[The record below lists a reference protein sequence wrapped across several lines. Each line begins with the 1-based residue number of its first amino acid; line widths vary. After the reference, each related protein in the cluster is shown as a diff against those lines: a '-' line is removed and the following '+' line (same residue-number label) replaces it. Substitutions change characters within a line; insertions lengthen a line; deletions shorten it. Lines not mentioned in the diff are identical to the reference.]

1 MCRIRA
7 NSNTMSACF
16 LCHVDLVIIYNVI
29 FFKLVEKLGH
39 LAESIER
46 EKKRL
51 HDEHSQLKSDSK
63 LSISRIS
70 ANVSGL
76 FVFHIKKLLHLCVI
90 V

>member
-1 MCRIRA
+1 MNLRKKA
-7 NSNTMSACF
+7 ESQASSAEEKTTS
-16 LCHVDLVIIYNVI
+16 L
-29 FFKLVEKLGH
+29 EGKLGH

-51 HDEHSQLKSDSK
+51 HDEQSQLKSDSK

-76 FVFHIKKLLHLCVI
+76 FVFHIKRITSLCYCLSFVLFLL
-90 V
+90 

>member
-1 MCRIRA
+1 MNLRKTA
-7 NSNTMSACF
+7 ESHASSAEEKMTS
-16 LCHVDLVIIYNVI
+16 L
-29 FFKLVEKLGH
+29 EGKLGH

-70 ANVSGL
+70 ANVIGL